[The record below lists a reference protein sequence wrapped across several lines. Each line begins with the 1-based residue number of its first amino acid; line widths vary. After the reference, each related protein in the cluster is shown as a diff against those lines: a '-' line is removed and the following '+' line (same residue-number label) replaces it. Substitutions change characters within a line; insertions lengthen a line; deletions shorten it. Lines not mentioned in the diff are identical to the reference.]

1 MNSGIDA
8 EWRPCYGSMEHQFR
22 FDPLHY
28 GAGGAR
34 QREFKQRVGEELRS
48 YGFYFSG
55 EVRLRWHLFL
65 DEQDRWES
73 PGGADVDNF
82 AKLLNDAVKGPD
94 GLLFD
99 DSQVQ
104 RLEIAWLS
112 ADEGEYFELTVHCG
126 MEEFVS
132 RPASLYE
139 MGDGLWYP
147 IQDEVMADPTAKVMV
162 LPRLDYLTV
171 RTKRLRHLL
180 RQGGLLR
187 REAFREARVVQPIAR
202 GFHFSRIAESGFPLV
217 PRREWQAQL
226 GDQAT
231 GSTDPA
237 QDAQRL
243 AAEILAARH
252 SSSPRD

>member
-8 EWRPCYGSMEHQFR
+8 EWRPYYGSMQHQFR

-28 GAGGAR
+28 GVGGAR

-73 PGGADVDNF
+73 PSGADVDNF
-82 AKLLNDAVKGPD
+82 AKLLNDAIKGPD

-112 ADEGEYFELTVHCG
+112 ASEGEYFELTVHCG
-126 MEEFVS
+126 MDEFVA

-147 IQDEVMADPTAKVMV
+147 IPDDAMAVPTAKALL
-162 LPRLDYLTV
+162 LPQLDYMTF
-171 RTKRLRHLL
+171 RTKMLRHYL

-187 REAFREARVVQPIAR
+187 REAFQEAMLVQPLAR
-202 GFHFSRIAESGFPLV
+202 GFHYSRIAESEFPLV
-217 PRREWQAQL
+217 RRREWQAQL
-226 GDQAT
+226 GNQAT
-231 GSTDPA
+231 HSTDPA
-237 QDAQRL
+237 QEAERL
-243 AAEILAARH
+243 AVEILAARR
-252 SSSPRD
+252 SSACG

>member
-1 MNSGIDA
+1 MQ
-8 EWRPCYGSMEHQFR
+8 HQFN
-22 FDPLHY
+22 FNPLHY

-55 EVRLRWHLFL
+55 EVRLSWHLFL

-73 PGGADVDNF
+73 SGGADVDNF

-104 RLEIAWLS
+104 RLEIAWLP
-112 ADEGEYFELTVHCG
+112 AEEGENFELTVHCRID
-126 MEEFVS
+126 EFVA

-147 IQDEVMADPTAKVMV
+147 VPDDAMEVPTAKAML
-162 LPRLDYLTV
+162 LPGLDHMTV
-171 RTKRLRHLL
+171 RTKMLRHYL

-187 REAFREARVVQPIAR
+187 REAFKEATVVQPTAR
-202 GFHFSRIAESGFPLV
+202 GFHYSRIAESGFPLV
-217 PRREWQAQL
+217 RRREWLAQL
-226 GDQAT
+226 GNPAT
-231 GSTDPA
+231 RSADPVQEA
-237 QDAQRL
+237 QQL
-243 AAEILAARH
+243 AVEILAARRP
-252 SSSPRD
+252 SPSDD